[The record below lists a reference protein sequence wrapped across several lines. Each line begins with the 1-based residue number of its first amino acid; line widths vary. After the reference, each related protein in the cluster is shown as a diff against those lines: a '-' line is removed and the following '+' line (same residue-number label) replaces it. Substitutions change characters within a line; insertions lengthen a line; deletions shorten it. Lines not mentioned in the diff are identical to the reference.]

1 MKLTDE
7 EMRRLYRRQTA
18 RSRSGRAECLSEE
31 AMTRVAEGELSQSE
45 REALADHLM
54 ACSDCAEEYRI
65 LRELKPWAERA
76 AVLAYERDSAIK
88 SVSAPPGKEAQVVP
102 GQPGWASWARRLA
115 GVFPAGF
122 EAYAIAAALL
132 VVSLACVAWVIS
144 LKRENARMAARLNE
158 QLSSRDQASQS
169 LTDARRELEAA
180 ARRAEQQQTEIA
192 ELE

>member
-76 AVLAYERDSAIK
+76 AVLAYERESAIEW
-88 SVSAPPGKEAQVVP
+88 VSAWTGKEAQDVRSMLVWA
-102 GQPGWASWARRLA
+102 GWTGVA
-115 GVFPAGF
+115 G
-122 EAYAIAAALL
+122 
-132 VVSLACVAWVIS
+132 
-144 LKRENARMAARLNE
+144 
-158 QLSSRDQASQS
+158 
-169 LTDARRELEAA
+169 
-180 ARRAEQQQTEIA
+180 
-192 ELE
+192 